1 MTVVTNPL
9 PGGLT
14 HTFLSPAQVA
24 ELIPGLTVKTLAE
37 WRYERRGPRYR
48 KLGRLVV
55 YALDELEEWIEASAK
70 LGEPESR

>member
-1 MTVVTNPL
+1 MTTVTNP
-9 PGGLT
+9 PVGGLT
-14 HTFLSPAQVA
+14 HSYLSPAQVA

-70 LGEPESR
+70 LGESDDR

>member
-1 MTVVTNPL
+1 MTTVTGPQQR
-9 PGGLT
+9 GLS
-14 HTFLSPAQVA
+14 HTYLSPAEVV

-55 YALDELEEWIEASAK
+55 YALDELEEWIEASAR
-70 LGEPESR
+70 LGDQDDA